1 MDLEE
6 LKGKLTLDATGFTA
20 GTEAAKKSANEMGT
34 KLDETGKKAEQAGE
48 KVKAS
53 GNKFGIDFVKGIAGA
68 TTAAVALY
76 GSFDRLEKGQLAIDK
91 ANLAVTR
98 STEAVDQAQKNY
110 NDAVSKFG
118 PSSAEAQD
126 AADKL
131 GIAQADLQLKTE
143 TAAQKQGDLNQS
155 YIALGATIIP
165 AAITATE
172 GLGKAWKNLGPM
184 AEGLKGTLG
193 GVNDMIGNH
202 KLAFIGLG
210 AAMAGMAFSIA
221 AVTSKSQEEKI
232 AYSAL
237 AGITWGLA
245 AATAAAAIAKA
256 ALGGGAPGAI
266 AVAAGIGVGLA
277 AGAFTYF
284 LSNSSSGAYSGGE
297 QQVRRAGEVLPDSKG
312 FKLGMNGITYD
323 KSIQTNYGRIWSR
336 DGENQAYDEQG
347 GLYVNQG
354 QGWEPINKNGQAMP
368 LASGGIVT
376 RPTYALIGEAGPEAV
391 IPLSRGGGGAG
402 VPALAAG
409 GIVTSPTLALI
420 GESGPEAVIPLSRGG
435 VGAGINISIVVN
447 GSVGMD
453 RFDQHVEAIV
463 KRALG
468 AQIRRT

>member
-1 MDLEE
+1 MANLED
-6 LKGKLTLDATGFTA
+6 LKGKLTLDTSGYTK
-20 GTEAAKKSANEMGT
+20 GTEEAKKAAGSMGE
-34 KLDETGKKAEQAGE
+34 KLDETGKKAEAAGE
-48 KVKAS
+48 KVKTS
-53 GNKFGIDFVKGIAGA
+53 GSKFGIDFVKGVSGA
-68 TTAAVALY
+68 VTAAIALY
-76 GSFDRLEKGQLAIDK
+76 GSFDRLEKSQMAIDR
-91 ANLAVTR
+91 ANLQVQR
-98 STEAVDQAQKNY
+98 STEAADQAQKAY
-110 NDAVSKFG
+110 NQAVQEYG
-118 PSSAEAQD
+118 PSSAEAAD
-126 AADKL
+126 ASDRL
-131 GIAQADLQLKTE
+131 GIAQSALALDTE
-143 TAAQKQGDLNQS
+143 AAQQKQNDLNTS
-155 YIALGATIIP
+155 YIMLGATIIP
-165 AAITATE
+165 AAITAAE

-184 AEGLKGTLG
+184 ADGLKGTLG

-266 AVAAGIGVGLA
+266 AVAAGISVGLA

-312 FKLGMNGITYD
+312 FKLGMTGATYD
-323 KSIQTNYGRIWSR
+323 KSVQTNYGRIWSR

-347 GLYVNQG
+347 GLYVDQG
-354 QGWEPINKNGQAMP
+354 RGWEPINKNGQAMP

-391 IPLSRGGGGAG
+391 IPLKDWTPSNER
-402 VPALAAG
+402 
-409 GIVTSPTLALI
+409 
-420 GESGPEAVIPLSRGG
+420 
-435 VGAGINISIVVN
+435 VGAAVMGSSSAQRPIVVN
-447 GSVGMD
+447 INAANIYGEMD
-453 RFDQHVEAIV
+453 LKRLINQGVSEAL
-463 KRALG
+463 RA
-468 AQIRRT
+468 QVRRA